1 MLYANGQRESP
12 VIDLANVGNT
22 LPITL
27 VIGANDEECSPDM
40 AERIFNE
47 LSNADVTKR
56 YEDSYGHWT
65 FEWRNG
71 TGDVGRIIADI
82 EDGGARS
89 EGIALLNAAQDS
101 EQVEDSVNSAAIIGA
116 SLSVF
121 GAAAATY
128 AIRRSMKK
136 DNDF

>member
-1 MLYANGQRESP
+1 MLYANGQRESEK
-12 VIDLANVGNT
+12 IDLANVGNT

-27 VIGANDEECSPDM
+27 VIGAKDEECSPDM

-65 FEWRNG
+65 FAWRNG

-89 EGIALLNAAQDS
+89 EGIALLSAAQHS
-101 EQVEDSVNSAAIIGA
+101 EQVEDSVNYAAIIGA
-116 SLSVF
+116 SLAVF
-121 GAAAATY
+121 GAAATY